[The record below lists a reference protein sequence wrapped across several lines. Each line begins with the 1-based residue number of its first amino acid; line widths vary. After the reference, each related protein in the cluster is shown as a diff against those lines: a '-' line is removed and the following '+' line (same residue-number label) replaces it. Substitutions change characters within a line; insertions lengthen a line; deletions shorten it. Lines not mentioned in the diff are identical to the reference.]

1 MFWQEIT
8 FELPAEQTAAFEDAL
23 MSLGAM
29 SVTLRDAA
37 DQPLLEPAPE
47 TTPLWNHVLLTAMF
61 ESSADVDGIAQQLQE
76 LMQLESPPAGKVSL
90 LEDREWRRTWMEYFK
105 PIRFGQ
111 HLWIC
116 PSEYD
121 PPQQRDA
128 VIIDLDPGLAFGTG
142 SHPTT
147 ALCMQWLDANP
158 VDGKTIVDFGC
169 GSGILAIA
177 AAKLGAR
184 QVFAIDNDPQ
194 ALQATMEN
202 AEANHVTDVVC
213 VCEAES
219 VVAASAD
226 LLMANI
232 LLEPLLS
239 LQKQFSRLLKP
250 QGEIVFSGL
259 LAEQR
264 ETLESAYRHDF
275 EFQGCEQ
282 MEEWVRLSAIRRQ

>member
-1 MFWQEIT
+1 MSWQEIT
-8 FELPAEQTAAFEDAL
+8 FELPAGQTAAFEDAL
-23 MSLGAM
+23 MSVGAM

-61 ESSADVDGIAQQLQE
+61 ESSTDVDAIAQQLQE
-76 LMQLESPPAGKVSL
+76 LLQLESPPACKVSL
-90 LEDREWRRTWMEYFK
+90 LEDREWRLTWMEYFK

-111 HLWIC
+111 RLWIC

-121 PPQQRDA
+121 PPQQHDA

-177 AAKLGAR
+177 AAKLGST

-202 AEANHVTDVVC
+202 AKVNHVADIVH
-213 VCEAES
+213 VCEPES
-219 VVAASAD
+219 IAPASVD
-226 LLMANI
+226 LLIANI

-250 QGEIVFSGL
+250 QAEIVFSGL

-264 ETLESAYRHDF
+264 QTLESAYSHDF
-275 EFQGCEQ
+275 DFQTCEQ
-282 MEEWVRLSAIRRQ
+282 MEEWVRLSAIRR